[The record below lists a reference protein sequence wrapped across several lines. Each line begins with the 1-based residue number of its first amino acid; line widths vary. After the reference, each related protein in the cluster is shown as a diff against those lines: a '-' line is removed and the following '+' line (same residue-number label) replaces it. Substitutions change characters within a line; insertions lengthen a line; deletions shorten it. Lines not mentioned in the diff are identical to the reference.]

1 MGDPRWYSQG
11 KVIAAWGML
20 GLAVMANA
28 IRAGEPG
35 NTSRDA
41 VEGAVPGQ
49 RPGPGDSKRST
60 QVKVEGAAMPGAK
73 LRLKVEN
80 AGSAGSHYLWFQT
93 EGPPVEM
100 KGAPS
105 RS

>member
-60 QVKVEGAAMPGAK
+60 QVKVEGEAMPGAK
-73 LRLKVEN
+73 LASRWRMPVRQ
-80 AGSAGSHYLWFQT
+80 AVITCGSRPR
-93 EGPPVEM
+93 GPPW
-100 KGAPS
+100 
-105 RS
+105 R